1 MLPDSQRNQP
11 KRERSEETAVGSV
24 FRFLYLDLVR
34 SPASFFFFCNGRQYS
49 NLKNLTV
56 NIRQYYRN
64 TIKFQA
70 FLQKYKKE
78 RRYMLAEG

>member
-34 SPASFFFFCNGRQYS
+34 SPASFFFFF
-49 NLKNLTV
+49 V
-56 NIRQYYRN
+56 MADNIP
-64 TIKFQA
+64 I
-70 FLQKYKKE
+70 
-78 RRYMLAEG
+78 